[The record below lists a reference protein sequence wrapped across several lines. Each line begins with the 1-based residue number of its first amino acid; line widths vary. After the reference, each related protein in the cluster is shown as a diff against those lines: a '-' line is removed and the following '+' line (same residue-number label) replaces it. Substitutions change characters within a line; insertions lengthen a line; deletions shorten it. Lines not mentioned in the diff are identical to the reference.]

1 MWCLINMHQDMLR
14 TCQLMLDNKVEY
26 DPSRLLRTSNGVRD
40 RSLDS
45 FHTLA
50 QRLEI
55 EAPIASSLNLYP
67 RGGRGDGQA
76 DATTRGQFP
85 SRFSRVNTLSDTD
98 DNNQIEEEG
107 RRLNAVAR
115 NYTDILPDPA
125 RSPMLSESPLELS
138 TEFNAFCPGPVE
150 ESFSSG
156 SRSLWQ
162 CHECG
167 HSISF
172 DYNKVD
178 RSRPFANLIFS
189 CHLPTRSETVS
200 YKCII
205 CREIGEPRNTM
216 NTFEQKMDLIAH
228 LGNHTAREFK
238 NASFDESILHS
249 SCYIS

>member
-1 MWCLINMHQDMLR
+1 MELMWCLLNMHQDMLK
-14 TCQLMLDNKVEY
+14 TCQLMLDNRVEY

-45 FHTLA
+45 FHSLA

-55 EAPIASSLNLYP
+55 EAPISPPLNLYP
-67 RGGRGDGQA
+67 RRDGRA
-76 DATTRGQFP
+76 DAVIREQLP
-85 SRFSRVNTLSDTD
+85 SRFSRVNTLSDPE

-115 NYTDILPDPA
+115 NYTRILPDPTT
-125 RSPMLSESPLELS
+125 SPMLSQSPLDLS

-162 CHECG
+162 CHKCG

-172 DYNKVD
+172 DYNKID

-200 YKCII
+200 YKCVI
-205 CREIGEPRNTM
+205 CREIGEPQNTM
-216 NTFEQKMDLIAH
+216 VTFDQKLDLVEH
-228 LGNHTAREFK
+228 LGDHTAQDFK
-238 NASFDESILHS
+238 KASFDESILYD
-249 SCYIS
+249 SCRLP

>member
-1 MWCLINMHQDMLR
+1 MHQDMLR
-14 TCQLMLDNKVEY
+14 TCQLMLDNRVEY

-45 FHTLA
+45 FHSLA

-55 EAPIASSLNLYP
+55 EAPVSRPLNLDP
-67 RGGRGDGQA
+67 RQGRGDGQA
-76 DATTRGQFP
+76 DAVARGQLH
-85 SRFSRVNTLSDTD
+85 SRFSRVNTLSDID
-98 DNNQIEEEG
+98 DNHLIEDEG
-107 RRLNAVAR
+107 RLLNAVAR
-115 NYTDILPDPA
+115 NYTDTLPDPT
-125 RSPMLSESPLELS
+125 RSPMLPESPLELS

-162 CHECG
+162 CHKCG
-167 HSISF
+167 HSVSF

-189 CHLPTRSETVS
+189 CHLPTRSETVN

-205 CREIGEPRNTM
+205 CREIGAPRNTM
-216 NTFEQKMDLIAH
+216 ITFEQKMDLIVH
-228 LGNHTAREFK
+228 LGNHTAQEFK
-238 NASFDESILHS
+238 RASFDESILHN
-249 SCYIS
+249 SCYVP